1 MQERNENQFMIIGEC
16 DIIYY
21 GGERTA
27 KKIWYQ
33 IITGNLQLFYD
44 GKIRLVEV
52 IAENKLPISR
62 GAEDE

>member
-1 MQERNENQFMIIGEC
+1 MQERNDNQFMIIGEC

-33 IITGNLQLFYD
+33 IIMGNLQLFMMAKYD
-44 GKIRLVEV
+44 
-52 IAENKLPISR
+52 
-62 GAEDE
+62 

>member
-1 MQERNENQFMIIGEC
+1 MVSDNNGEFAV
-16 DIIYY
+16 I
-21 GGERTA
+21 
-27 KKIWYQ
+27 
-33 IITGNLQLFYD
+33 YD